1 MREFIYRA
9 RVYFS
14 DTDAEGIVY
23 HARYLDWAE
32 HARTEMIREM
42 IPDYS
47 QAALSE
53 GEDGVF
59 MVVRSIN
66 IEFRQPGILDDII
79 EVHTAVSALQH
90 FSCTVHQRI
99 MRGSDLLAELD
110 IKIAFI
116 SSVTRKPHPIPSFLT
131 DQLKEEA

>member
-1 MREFIYRA
+1 MRKFIYKA

-47 QAALSE
+47 QPALSE

-66 IEFRQPGILDDII
+66 IEFRKPGFLDDMI
-79 EVHTAVSALQH
+79 EVHTEISDMQR

-99 MRGSDLLAELD
+99 MRGDDLLAELD

-116 SSVTRKPHPIPSFLT
+116 SSVTRKPHLIPAFFVN
-131 DQLKEEA
+131 QLKTEA

>member
-1 MREFIYRA
+1 MRKFIYKA

-47 QAALSE
+47 QTALSE

-66 IEFRQPGILDDII
+66 IEFRKPGFLDDLI
-79 EVHTAVSALQH
+79 EVHTEIADMQR

-99 MRGSDLLAELD
+99 MRGDDLLAELD

-116 SSVTRKPHPIPSFLT
+116 SSVTRKPHLIPAFFVN
-131 DQLKEEA
+131 QLKTEA

>member
-1 MREFIYRA
+1 MREFIFRN

-32 HARTEMIREM
+32 HARTEMLRER

-47 QAALSE
+47 QTELSK

-59 MVVRSIN
+59 MVVRSMS
-66 IEFRQPGILDDII
+66 IEFRNPGFLDDII
-79 EVHTAVSALQH
+79 EVYTSVKEMQH

-116 SSVTRKPHPIPSFLT
+116 SSVTRRPHQIPSFIS
-131 DQLKEEA
+131 QLAE

>member
-1 MREFIYRA
+1 MRTFEYRT

-47 QAALSE
+47 QTALSE

-66 IEFRQPGILDDII
+66 IEFRQPGLLDDMI
-79 EVHTAVSALQH
+79 EVHTGIVNMQR

-99 MRGSDLLAELD
+99 MRGEDLLAELD

-116 SSVTRKPHPIPSFLT
+116 SSVTRKPHPIPGFLI
-131 DQLKEEA
+131 DQLKTEA